1 MKEKTQMKKMLVFGT
16 ITLLLIVLL
25 LASITPALA
34 DEPITGGQSS
44 ALPVIPPLS
53 DPSLANYNSP
63 TINNLLDPSSPN
75 YDAKGVNG
83 PPGTRFGPPNARST
97 NLSAPTREDS
107 LRLLDDHQ
115 FWGTKIPYNS
125 NIYGVYGY
133 QAVYNSIN
141 LNEDGDVL
149 YAPTMIAPNQCSLEL
164 TTGYIR
170 AGTTT
175 YRYVKL
181 YNHNSGSF
189 IAEIQIDAT
198 FVSNYVRSGQYIGE
212 LLYDSTSGCWHAY
225 LYNWNTSSWDGLG
238 GWISP
243 RSGQTD
249 GWDAWEEYNL
259 SNNWPTLPEIWSN
272 YLTVKIGTTGNDWR
286 RVTSTYGNNGG
297 YTMTSWYPHSFINNY
312 YYWHVQ
318 PH

>member
-1 MKEKTQMKKMLVFGT
+1 MKKLFVFCT
-16 ITLLLIVLL
+16 SALLLVVLL
-25 LASITPALA
+25 LAGITPVLA
-34 DEPITGGQSS
+34 DGSENETQGSSLPI
-44 ALPVIPPLS
+44 IPPLD
-53 DPSLANYNSP
+53 DPSKANYNSP
-63 TINNLLDPSSPN
+63 TLNNLLDPENPN
-75 YDAKGVNG
+75 YDASGVYG
-83 PPGTRFGPPNARST
+83 PEGTRFGPPDKRLVDTTKST
-97 NLSAPTREDS
+97 TSQS
-107 LRLLDDHQ
+107 LLMLTDHQ
-115 FWGTKIPYNS
+115 FWGTKILYNS
-125 NIYGVYGY
+125 TIYGVYGY
-133 QAVYNSIN
+133 QAVYNNIN

-189 IAEIQIDAT
+189 IAEIEINAT
-198 FVSNYVRSGQYIGE
+198 FISNYVRSGQYIGE
-212 LLYDSTSGCWHAY
+212 LLYDTTFGCWHAY
-225 LYNWNTSSWDGLG
+225 LYNWNTLSWDGLG
-238 GWISP
+238 YWVSP
-243 RSGQTD
+243 RSGQTY

-259 SNNWPTLPEIWSN
+259 SNNWPTLPEIWFN

-286 RVTSTYGNNGG
+286 RVTSTYGNDGG
-297 YTMTSWYPHSFINNY
+297 YTMTTYYPHSFIYNY